1 MALMLTACSPPA
13 QAPRAP
19 SARARR
25 PPRRVVCG
33 KGNGK
38 KATGAPIKLGGT
50 MTLIP
55 GVDFTTIGK
64 IAEAYFKCVND
75 NGGING
81 RPIQYTIL
89 TEQLDPA
96 QQLSLA
102 KKFVGDGVVGIV
114 GNTSLTECGN
124 TNKYYRSKGYYI
136 IGAGVPGECFSSS
149 NFAAVNMG
157 PRYSN
162 IGAAQALLKRGAKS
176 LVVSSP
182 AAVAEYSN
190 GGPAL
195 VAKAAGIP
203 FKGFAENLPLTDT
216 DSIVQKLVQAAGP
229 GGGVVLNYT
238 PESATPLLKSAAKLG
253 LIDKVIWGSSTPAAN
268 ELVAGENPAFDGKIF
283 VNSEFGLLTNKGAD
297 MTLYR
302 QITAKYAPSIPIQ
315 SFGQMG
321 FLVGRFV
328 TKALL
333 TVEGPRDEEV
343 VQQRCP
349 RSQEREVGHPLQ
361 AVVLRQRAA
370 VPHPEQH
377 GHHGY
382 LRQRQAQAGRR
393 LLPDPGGRSAAEA
406 DPRLGEEVQAEHREV
421 ARSARSRC
429 RGRLL
434 LERSRPRR
442 YSAALVTST
451 FPEIRAI
458 GADRTQRD
466 IGAECIASSASRS
479 SASTGSSSSRTS
491 CSASPSAGCTRC
503 RA

>member
-1 MALMLTACSPPA
+1 MRSKTIKIGVAGATLAAMALVLTALTAGAGAAGAVGSGTA
-13 QAPRAP
+13 
-19 SARARR
+19 SATKS
-25 PPRRVVCG
+25 VCG
-33 KGNGK
+33 LGNGK

-50 MTLIP
+50 MTQIP
-55 GVDFTTIGK
+55 GVDFTTVGK

-81 RPIQYTIL
+81 RRIQYTIL

-162 IGAAQALLKRGAKS
+162 IGATQAILKRGAKS
-176 LVVSSP
+176 VVVSSP

-195 VAKAAGIP
+195 VANAAGVP

-216 DSIVQKLVQAAGP
+216 DSIVQKLVQAAGS
-229 GGGVVLNYT
+229 GGGVILNYT

-253 LIDKVIWGSSTPAAN
+253 LIDKVVWGSSTPAAN

-333 TVEGPRDEEV
+333 TSKGGVTKKSYNNAVRALKNEKSDILCKPWYFGNALPYHIPNNTDITVTYDNGKLKQVE
-343 VQQRCP
+343 
-349 RSQEREVGHPLQ
+349 L
-361 AVVLRQRAA
+361 
-370 VPHPEQH
+370 
-377 GHHGY
+377 
-382 LRQRQAQAGRR
+382 
-393 LLPDPGGRSAAEA
+393 
-406 DPRLGEEVQAEHREV
+406 
-421 ARSARSRC
+421 
-429 RGRLL
+429 
-434 LERSRPRR
+434 
-442 YSAALVTST
+442 
-451 FPEIRAI
+451 
-458 GADRTQRD
+458 
-466 IGAECIASSASRS
+466 ASRS
-479 SASTGSSSSRTS
+479 RRSIRSSSRPARGRRS
-491 CSASPSAGCTRC
+491 SS
-503 RA
+503 